1 MKYFLSILCLFVLSC
16 DSDSPT
22 APVFTGC
29 TDESACNYDTL
40 ADEDD
45 GTCTYAEENLDCD
58 SNCIVDVDCNN
69 ECGGDALVDECGV
82 CNGSGIAD
90 GACDCDGNVN
100 DECGVC
106 DGDGLSCM
114 DIVTFSLDNYIES
127 LEENPNEG
135 SVDILFDFEAMVK
148 GFQFDLNGAILK
160 EFNVPFQWGN
170 SSSPYFR
177 IFNRLNLEYGSTG
190 CDINGDDLINI
201 EDAWIVLE
209 EDIDSSDLSSCNFEA
224 SNPTSIDMAYE
235 IINYIVEEGGG
246 NTIIGS
252 VLPGGYTYA
261 NYNGIPAYSGLLQT
275 INFEN
280 EDIGL
285 LQLSIGEGTVI
296 GVFGNVFNVDIDT
309 TPINC
314 DANVEDCNGE

>member
-45 GTCTYAEENLDCD
+45 GTCTYAEENFDCD
-58 SNCIVDVDCNN
+58 SNCLVDVDCNN
-69 ECGGDALVDECGV
+69 ECGGSAVVDEC
-82 CNGSGIAD
+82 D
-90 GACDCDGNVN
+90 
-100 DECGVC
+100 VC

-135 SVDILFDFEAMVK
+135 SVDLLFDFEAMVK

-160 EFNVPFQWGN
+160 EFNAPFRWGN

-296 GVFGNVFNVDIDT
+296 GVFGNIFNVDIDT

>member
-1 MKYFLSILCLFVLSC
+1 
-16 DSDSPT
+16 
-22 APVFTGC
+22 
-29 TDESACNYDTL
+29 
-40 ADEDD
+40 
-45 GTCTYAEENLDCD
+45 DCD
-58 SNCIVDVDCNN
+58 SNCLVDVDCNN
-69 ECGGDALVDECGV
+69 ECGGSAVVDEC
-82 CNGSGIAD
+82 D
-90 GACDCDGNVN
+90 
-100 DECGVC
+100 VC

-135 SVDILFDFEAMVK
+135 SVDLLFDFEAMVK

-160 EFNVPFQWGN
+160 EFSAPFRWGI

-209 EDIDSSDLSSCNFEA
+209 EDIDFSDLSSCNFEA

-252 VLPGGYTYA
+252 VLPAGYTYA